1 MKEPNIRL
9 RALELEDLDFL
20 YQIEND
26 DRLWE
31 LGVSNV
37 PYSRRVLLD
46 YITSASADIYVDNQ
60 VRLIVENE
68 QNEQVGILDLT
79 DFDPRHHRAE
89 LGIVIKK
96 EFQGQGYAK
105 ASVSRLLQYA
115 RNVLHLQQIY
125 AIVGIRNQKAAKM
138 LQSVGFEG
146 NNVLKQWLCGQVG
159 YEDAMFFN
167 IFCKKLHKIW

>member
-46 YITSASADIYVDNQ
+46 YISSASADIYVDKQ

-68 QNEQVGILDLT
+68 RNEQVGIVDLV
-79 DFDPRHHRAE
+79 DFDPRHRRAE

-96 EFQGQGYAK
+96 EFQNQGYAK
-105 ASVSRLLQYA
+105 ASVVRLLQYA
-115 RNVLHLQQIY
+115 RNILHLHQVY
-125 AIVGIRNQKAAKM
+125 AIVAERNEKAAKM

-146 NNVLKQWLCGQVG
+146 DNILKQWLCCQDG
-159 YEDAMFFN
+159 YENAIFFQY
-167 IFCKKLHKIW
+167 FL

>member
-1 MKEPNIRL
+1 MKEPDILL

-46 YITSASADIYVDNQ
+46 YISNASADIYVDNQ
-60 VRLIVENE
+60 VRLIVENSRK
-68 QNEQVGILDLT
+68 EQVGIVDLT
-79 DFDPRHHRAE
+79 DFDPRHRRAE

-96 EFQGQGYAK
+96 EFQGKGYAK
-105 ASVSRLLQYA
+105 ASVARLLQYA
-115 RNVLHLQQIY
+115 RNILHLRQIY
-125 AIVGIRNQKAAKM
+125 AIVGVRNQKAAKM

-146 NNVLKQWLCGQVG
+146 DNVLKQWLCCQDG
-159 YEDAMFFN
+159 YEDAIFFQY
-167 IFCKKLHKIW
+167 FL

>member
-79 DFDPRHHRAE
+79 DFNPRHHRAE

-146 NNVLKQWLCGQVG
+146 NNVLKQWLCSQVG
-159 YEDAMFFN
+159 YEDAMFFQY
-167 IFCKKLHKIW
+167 FL

>member
-1 MKEPNIRL
+1 MKEPDILL

-46 YITSASADIYVDNQ
+46 YISNASADIYVDNQ
-60 VRLIVENE
+60 VRLIVENSR
-68 QNEQVGILDLT
+68 NEQVGIVDLT
-79 DFDPRHHRAE
+79 DFDPRHRRAE

-96 EFQGQGYAK
+96 EFQGKGYAK
-105 ASVSRLLQYA
+105 ASVVRLLQYA
-115 RNVLHLQQIY
+115 RNILHLQQIY
-125 AIVGIRNQKAAKM
+125 AIVGVRNQKAAKM

-146 NNVLKQWLCGQVG
+146 DNVLKQWLCCQDG
-159 YEDAMFFN
+159 YEDAIFFQY
-167 IFCKKLHKIW
+167 FL

>member
-46 YITSASADIYVDNQ
+46 YISSASADIYVDNQ

-89 LGIVIKK
+89 LGIVIKRS
-96 EFQGQGYAK
+96 FRGG
-105 ASVSRLLQYA
+105 VTRRLLCHA
-115 RNVLHLQQIY
+115 CCN
-125 AIVGIRNQKAAKM
+125 M
-138 LQSVGFEG
+138 L
-146 NNVLKQWLCGQVG
+146 
-159 YEDAMFFN
+159 AMYF
-167 IFCKKLHKIW
+167 IFSRFMLL

>member
-89 LGIVIKK
+89 LGIVIKRS
-96 EFQGQGYAK
+96 FRGR
-105 ASVSRLLQYA
+105 VTRRLLCLA
-115 RNVLHLQQIY
+115 CCN
-125 AIVGIRNQKAAKM
+125 M
-138 LQSVGFEG
+138 L
-146 NNVLKQWLCGQVG
+146 
-159 YEDAMFFN
+159 AMYF
-167 IFCKKLHKIW
+167 IFSRFMLL

>member
-1 MKEPNIRL
+1 MKEPDILL

-46 YITSASADIYVDNQ
+46 YISNASADIYVDNQ
-60 VRLIVENE
+60 VRLIVENSR
-68 QNEQVGILDLT
+68 NEQVGIVDLT
-79 DFDPRHHRAE
+79 DFDPRHRRAE

-96 EFQGQGYAK
+96 EFQGKGYAK
-105 ASVSRLLQYA
+105 GSVVRLLQYA
-115 RNVLHLQQIY
+115 QNILHLQQIY
-125 AIVGIRNQKAAKM
+125 AIVGVRNQKAAKM

-146 NNVLKQWLCGQVG
+146 DNVLKQWLCCQDG
-159 YEDAMFFN
+159 YEDAIFFQY
-167 IFCKKLHKIW
+167 FL

>member
-46 YITSASADIYVDNQ
+46 YISSASADIYVDNQ

-68 QNEQVGILDLT
+68 RNEQVGIADLT
-79 DFDPRHHRAE
+79 DFDPRHRRAE

-105 ASVSRLLQYA
+105 ASVARLLQYA
-115 RNVLHLQQIY
+115 RNILHLQQIY

-146 NNVLKQWLCGQVG
+146 DNILKQWLYCQDG
-159 YEDAMFFN
+159 YEDAMFFQY
-167 IFCKKLHKIW
+167 FL

>member
-1 MKEPNIRL
+1 MKEPDILL

-26 DRLWE
+26 DRLWK

-46 YITSASADIYVDNQ
+46 YISSASADIYVDNQ
-60 VRLIVENE
+60 VRLIVENSR
-68 QNEQVGILDLT
+68 NEQVGIVDLT
-79 DFDPRHHRAE
+79 DFDPRHRRAE

-96 EFQGQGYAK
+96 EFQGKGYAK
-105 ASVSRLLQYA
+105 ASVARLLQYA
-115 RNVLHLQQIY
+115 QNILHLQQIY
-125 AIVGIRNQKAAKM
+125 AIVGVRNQKAAKM

-146 NNVLKQWLCGQVG
+146 DNVLKQWLCCQDG
-159 YEDAMFFN
+159 YEDAIFFQY
-167 IFCKKLHKIW
+167 FL

>member
-1 MKEPNIRL
+1 MKEPDILL

-46 YITSASADIYVDNQ
+46 YISNASADIYVDNQ
-60 VRLIVENE
+60 VRLIVENSR
-68 QNEQVGILDLT
+68 NEQVGIVDLT
-79 DFDPRHHRAE
+79 DFDPRHRRAE

-96 EFQGQGYAK
+96 EFQGKGYAK
-105 ASVSRLLQYA
+105 VSVVRLLQYA
-115 RNVLHLQQIY
+115 QNILHLQQIY
-125 AIVGIRNQKAAKM
+125 AIVGVRNQKAAKM

-146 NNVLKQWLCGQVG
+146 DNVLKQWLCCQDG
-159 YEDAMFFN
+159 YEDAIFFQY
-167 IFCKKLHKIW
+167 FL

>member
-1 MKEPNIRL
+1 MNEMNGKGSKPLVYL
-9 RALELEDLDFL
+9 RALEMEDLEFL
-20 YQIEND
+20 YEVEND
-26 DRLWE
+26 RSLW
-31 LGVSNV
+31 GVGCTNV
-37 PYSRRVLLD
+37 PYSRQMLID
-46 YITSASADIYVDNQ
+46 YIASASADIYVDNQ

-115 RNVLHLQQIY
+115 RNILHLQQIY

-146 NNVLKQWLCGQVG
+146 NNILKQWLCSPVG
-159 YEDAMFFN
+159 YEDAMFFQY
-167 IFCKKLHKIW
+167 FL

>member
-1 MKEPNIRL
+1 MNEMNGKDSKPLVYL
-9 RALELEDLDFL
+9 RALEMEDLEFL
-20 YQIEND
+20 YEVEND
-26 DRLWE
+26 RSLW
-31 LGVSNV
+31 GVGCTNV
-37 PYSRRVLLD
+37 PYSRQMLID

-96 EFQGQGYAK
+96 EFQEQGYAK

-115 RNVLHLQQIY
+115 RNILHLQQIY

-146 NNVLKQWLCGQVG
+146 NNVLKQWLCGPVG
-159 YEDAMFFN
+159 YEDAMFFQY
-167 IFCKKLHKIW
+167 FL

>member
-1 MKEPNIRL
+1 MKEPDILL

-46 YITSASADIYVDNQ
+46 YISSASADIYVDNQ

-68 QNEQVGILDLT
+68 RNEQVGIVDLT
-79 DFDPRHHRAE
+79 DFDPRHRRAH
-89 LGIVIKK
+89 LGIVIKMDC
-96 EFQGQGYAK
+96 QGQGYAK
-105 ASVSRLLQYA
+105 AAVVGLLHYA
-115 RNVLHLQQIY
+115 RNILHLHQVY
-125 AIVGIRNQKAAKM
+125 AIVAERNEKAAKM

-146 NNVLKQWLCGQVG
+146 DNILKQWLYSQDG
-159 YEDAMFFN
+159 YENAIFFQY
-167 IFCKKLHKIW
+167 FL

>member
-1 MKEPNIRL
+1 MKEPDILL

-46 YITSASADIYVDNQ
+46 YISSASADISVDNQ
-60 VRLIVENE
+60 VRLIVENSRK
-68 QNEQVGILDLT
+68 EQVGIVDLT
-79 DFDPRHHRAE
+79 DFDPRHRRAE

-96 EFQGQGYAK
+96 EFQGKGYAK
-105 ASVSRLLQYA
+105 ASVARLLQYA
-115 RNVLHLQQIY
+115 RNILHLRQIY
-125 AIVGIRNQKAAKM
+125 AIVGVRNQKAAKM

-146 NNVLKQWLCGQVG
+146 DNVLKQWLCCQDG
-159 YEDAMFFN
+159 YEDAIFFQY
-167 IFCKKLHKIW
+167 FL

>member
-1 MKEPNIRL
+1 MVELADNLKEERSQSL
-9 RALELEDLDFL
+9 
-20 YQIEND
+20 
-26 DRLWE
+26 
-31 LGVSNV
+31 
-37 PYSRRVLLD
+37 
-46 YITSASADIYVDNQ
+46 SASADIYVDNQ

-146 NNVLKQWLCGQVG
+146 NNVLKQWLCSQVG
-159 YEDAMFFN
+159 YEDAMFFQY
-167 IFCKKLHKIW
+167 FL

>member
-68 QNEQVGILDLT
+68 QNDQVGILDLT
-79 DFDPRHHRAE
+79 DFDPRHHHGDPTKFYRAVIAFFV
-89 LGIVIKK
+89 LFDPLALIFRQDIHDRFSGSAPGI
-96 EFQGQGYAK
+96 
-105 ASVSRLLQYA
+105 
-115 RNVLHLQQIY
+115 
-125 AIVGIRNQKAAKM
+125 
-138 LQSVGFEG
+138 
-146 NNVLKQWLCGQVG
+146 
-159 YEDAMFFN
+159 DT
-167 IFCKKLHKIW
+167 

>member
-20 YQIEND
+20 YHIEND

-60 VRLIVENE
+60 VRLIV
-68 QNEQVGILDLT
+68 VSRWASWILQILIPVIT
-79 DFDPRHHRAE
+79 VPNSELSSKRSFRGRVTRRLLCHACCNM
-89 LGIVIKK
+89 LGIYFI
-96 EFQGQGYAK
+96 F
-105 ASVSRLLQYA
+105 SRFMLL
-115 RNVLHLQQIY
+115 
-125 AIVGIRNQKAAKM
+125 
-138 LQSVGFEG
+138 
-146 NNVLKQWLCGQVG
+146 
-159 YEDAMFFN
+159 
-167 IFCKKLHKIW
+167 

>member
-20 YQIEND
+20 YHIEND

-89 LGIVIKK
+89 LGIVIKRS
-96 EFQGQGYAK
+96 FRGR
-105 ASVSRLLQYA
+105 VMRRLLCHA
-115 RNVLHLQQIY
+115 CCNMLGIY
-125 AIVGIRNQKAAKM
+125 FIFSRFM
-138 LQSVGFEG
+138 L
-146 NNVLKQWLCGQVG
+146 L
-159 YEDAMFFN
+159 
-167 IFCKKLHKIW
+167 

>member
-1 MKEPNIRL
+1 MKEPDILL

-46 YITSASADIYVDNQ
+46 YISSASADIYVDNQ
-60 VRLIVENE
+60 VRLIVENSR
-68 QNEQVGILDLT
+68 NEQVGIVDLT
-79 DFDPRHHRAE
+79 DFDPRHRRAE
-89 LGIVIKK
+89 LAQNI
-96 EFQGQGYAK
+96 
-105 ASVSRLLQYA
+105 
-115 RNVLHLQQIY
+115 LHLQQIY
-125 AIVGIRNQKAAKM
+125 AIVGVRNQKAAKM

-146 NNVLKQWLCGQVG
+146 DNVLKQWLCCQDG
-159 YEDAMFFN
+159 YEDAIFFQY
-167 IFCKKLHKIW
+167 FL

>member
-146 NNVLKQWLCGQVG
+146 NNVLNNGFVAKLDMRMRC
-159 YEDAMFFN
+159 FFN
-167 IFCKKLHKIW
+167 IFCKKVA

>member
-31 LGVSNV
+31 MGVSHV
-37 PYSRRVLLD
+37 IFRARMRSD
-46 YITSASADIYVDNQ
+46 DITNASADIYIDNQ

-79 DFDPRHHRAE
+79 DFDPRHRRAE

-96 EFQGQGYAK
+96 EFQGKGYAK
-105 ASVSRLLQYA
+105 ASVGRLLQYA
-115 RNVLHLQQIY
+115 RKILHLQQIY
-125 AIVGIRNQKAAKM
+125 AIIGIRNQKAAKM

-146 NNVLKQWLCGQVG
+146 NNVLKQWLCSPVG
-159 YEDAMFFN
+159 YEDAMFFQY
-167 IFCKKLHKIW
+167 FL

>member
-1 MKEPNIRL
+1 M
-9 RALELEDLDFL
+9 
-20 YQIEND
+20 
-26 DRLWE
+26 
-31 LGVSNV
+31 
-37 PYSRRVLLD
+37 SRW
-46 YITSASADIYVDNQ
+46 ASS
-60 VRLIVENE
+60 
-68 QNEQVGILDLT
+68 ILS

-115 RNVLHLQQIY
+115 RNILHLQQIY

-146 NNVLKQWLCGQVG
+146 NNILKQWLCGPVG
-159 YEDAMFFN
+159 YEDAMFFQY
-167 IFCKKLHKIW
+167 FL